1 MEIQLRLSDQ
11 QATDDLL
18 DFFQRREMPTR
29 RVGKD
34 GLAVELP
41 EELHERQA
49 RQEIELLLRVW
60 QLMNPDLRVDV
71 V

>member
-11 QATDDLL
+11 QATNDLL
-18 DFFQRREMPTR
+18 DFFQRREMSAR

-41 EELHERQA
+41 ESLQARQA
-49 RQEIELLLRVW
+49 RMEIELLLRVW
-60 QLMNPDLRVDV
+60 QLMNPNIRVDV